1 MLKRTLFFGSPGKL
15 SKKMACWSM
24 NPASRIHV
32 MEPYRPFADELV
44 FANRQYFSVPALE
57 KEYKARLLQLLIA
70 DVKINGERR
79 PLMNALSYTTASLV
93 RCFQKEEKSISYPE
107 FYES

>member
-57 KEYKARLLQLLIA
+57 KEHKARLLQLL
-70 DVKINGERR
+70 
-79 PLMNALSYTTASLV
+79 LMNALSYTTASLV
-93 RCFQKEEKSISYPE
+93 RCFQKEEKCISYPE